1 MSQRALSGQSLS
13 HVPPR
18 RPCISPPRTR
28 AASSVSARRVTRA
41 AAGAGSAHGPGPL
54 PRGPRSPPPPPPL
67 PVECLP
73 PPRGARSKA
82 KAAPG
87 RPRLERPGPAARQ
100 PLPQHSLSPS
110 TGTRPLSILS
120 DPANSHQRPGPAA
133 TRPRRFR
140 YTLRYSLSPRP
151 APPAAGPAQGTESS
165 QCVSKGVVQRVSAA
179 RSREACV
186 ASWVPTLADAGVIKR
201 VSVAQDR
208 QASTRE
214 HIRKCKYVNPSQTI
228 ICKSE
233 SADRRQ
239 IV

>member
-1 MSQRALSGQSLS
+1 MKDTELAYLSPRKRGTRLSAGPPGSVALARPDRVVLACRSGPSRVSRSRTCPLVVGAYHQLGHQVSFIT

-18 RPCISPPRTR
+18 RPRISPPRTR

-41 AAGAGSAHGPGPL
+41 AAGAGSAHGPGPM

-120 DPANSHQRPGPAA
+120 APAQAPA
-133 TRPRRFR
+133 
-140 YTLRYSLSPRP
+140 LSPFSQPQHRHPPSQHSLRP
-151 APPAAGPAQGTESS
+151 SKLASKAWPSSDPPS
-165 QCVSKGVVQRVSAA
+165 Q
-179 RSREACV
+179 
-186 ASWVPTLADAGVIKR
+186 
-201 VSVAQDR
+201 VSVY
-208 QASTRE
+208 S
-214 HIRKCKYVNPSQTI
+214 
-228 ICKSE
+228 
-233 SADRRQ
+233 
-239 IV
+239 

>member
-67 PVECLP
+67 AVECLP

-110 TGTRPLSILS
+110 TGTRPLTILS
-120 DPANSHQRPGPAA
+120 APAQAPALSAFSQTQQTRIKGLAQQRPALAGFGILLGILLAPG
-133 TRPRRFR
+133 RPRPLPGRHKVPRAASAFR
-140 YTLRYSLSPRP
+140 
-151 APPAAGPAQGTESS
+151 
-165 QCVSKGVVQRVSAA
+165 RVSFSASRQHAHA
-179 RSREACV
+179 RHA
-186 ASWVPTLADAGVIKR
+186 
-201 VSVAQDR
+201 
-208 QASTRE
+208 
-214 HIRKCKYVNPSQTI
+214 
-228 ICKSE
+228 
-233 SADRRQ
+233 
-239 IV
+239 